1 MPSMTTNDRILR
13 IGKKLEKDGLK
24 AFGTK
29 TPTCQPA
36 YFRACGLQIIPSE
49 AEEID
54 TGKTCRLIITPL
66 AASLSALVA
75 DLINALKAGGSGAQR
90 TEALIEEMKIK
101 TFKYVPRSGE
111 WELAAA
117 KDNVSSAL
125 KIAERTFSV
134 SRTEEQDDWSM
145 MDPFTGE
152 IHEHRH
158 EHWRHAREILGR
170 YAGRGRP
177 RPDVPLRSVV
187 SDINGPSDRQLTWL
201 EVRAHLGVVIGGY
214 WIPVG
219 NVTRLSGST
228 AQLGLTKTLLRKGLK
243 PDIAL
248 TIIANDG
255 KRPKGKGR

>member
-1 MPSMTTNDRILR
+1 MSAMTPTDRILR

-29 TPTCQPA
+29 TPTGHPA

-66 AASLSALVA
+66 AASLSALVT
-75 DLINALKAGGSGAQR
+75 DLIKALKAGASGAQR
-90 TEALIEEMKIK
+90 TEALIGEMKTK
-101 TFKYVPRSGE
+101 LFKEAPRAGE
-111 WELAAA
+111 WEAIAA
-117 KDNVSSAL
+117 KDIVSSAL
-125 KIAERTFSV
+125 KIAERSFSE
-134 SRTEEQDDWSM
+134 SRTEEPDDWSM

-152 IHEHRH
+152 IHERRQ
-158 EHWRHAREILGR
+158 EHWRNAREILGR
-170 YAGRGRP
+170 YDGRERP
-177 RPDVPLRSVV
+177 RPARSLRSAVPELRGTV
-187 SDINGPSDRQLTWL
+187 DRHLTWL

-219 NVTRLSGST
+219 NVTRLSGSN
-228 AQLGLTKTLLRKGLK
+228 AQLGLTKNLLRKGLK

-248 TIIANDG
+248 TIIANAR
-255 KRPKGKGR
+255 KSIKG

>member
-1 MPSMTTNDRILR
+1 MSAMTPNDRILR

-29 TPTCQPA
+29 TPTGHPA

-66 AASLSALVA
+66 AGSLSALVT
-75 DLINALKAGGSGAQR
+75 DLIKALKTGASGAQR
-90 TEALIEEMKIK
+90 TEALMEEMKTR
-101 TFKYVPRSGE
+101 TFKDAPRFGE
-111 WELAAA
+111 WEVAAA
-117 KDNVSSAL
+117 KDIVSSAL
-125 KIAERTFSV
+125 KIAERTFTV
-134 SRTEEQDDWSM
+134 SLSEEQDDLSM

-152 IHEHRH
+152 IHEHRQ

-170 YAGRGRP
+170 YAGRGKP
-177 RPDVPLRSVV
+177 KAVGPLRSGV
-187 SDINGPSDRQLTWL
+187 SEINGPADRQLTWL
-201 EVRAHLGVVIGGY
+201 EVRAHLGAVIGGY

-219 NVTRLSGST
+219 NVTRLSGSI
-228 AQLGLTKTLLRKGLK
+228 AQLELAKTLLRKGLK

-248 TIIANDG
+248 TIIANSG
-255 KRPKGKGR
+255 KSPKGKGR